1 MTVED
6 RAFPGLYCGH
16 LCQATVIAEG
26 DREQPPTTTEVPS
39 DLDTGISWKHQKT
52 ELREAPRLMAA
63 AGHLTSGPPAPRPYC
78 GHLISPLRSSSR
90 LGDSSPVTRHYP
102 VPCPSCTGAAAC
114 PAMPWLSAGGKGPE
128 AKGQAFRLPI
138 CLSRSAAS
146 SGVARGRT
154 PGSLKLVRSRVPITK
169 KNRMPPT
176 TGMAGV
182 IFTARYGQLPTGWE
196 GGRGGEKE
204 KKDNVSNRQ

>member
-1 MTVED
+1 METSEN
-6 RAFPGLYCGH
+6 RAQGGPSADGGSRSPHLWPAGPSALLRPPYIPTQVLQPLGGLLPGHSSLSSALPILHGRRGLSCH
-16 LCQATVIAEG
+16 AVAE
-26 DREQPPTTTEVPS
+26 
-39 DLDTGISWKHQKT
+39 
-52 ELREAPRLMAA
+52 
-63 AGHLTSGPPAPRPYC
+63 
-78 GHLISPLRSSSR
+78 RS
-90 LGDSSPVTRHYP
+90 
-102 VPCPSCTGAAAC
+102 
-114 PAMPWLSAGGKGPE
+114 GKGPE